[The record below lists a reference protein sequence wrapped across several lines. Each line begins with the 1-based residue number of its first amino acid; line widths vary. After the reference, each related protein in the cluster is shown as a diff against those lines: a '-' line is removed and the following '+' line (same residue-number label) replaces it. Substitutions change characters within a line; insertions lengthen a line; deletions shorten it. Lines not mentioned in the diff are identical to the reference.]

1 MKSYFLI
8 GSIILALFLLA
19 AGYVFGDRLAG
30 YLGST
35 PLRWYSELTGE
46 GPNEQGLSP
55 GERRPHALPLNNPS
69 FVSGTHAKHVRG
81 DDLVVGIV
89 VKGQARAYPWWVVR
103 NHHVVNDSVVV
114 RRSLATGGPAS
125 TEDQWSRY
133 ERRPPGAANTPN
145 RDQFIPILITLCEV
159 CSGASAYI
167 PTVTDSVEHP
177 LVFAQ
182 CRSEGSWAGD
192 YTAVGVYTI
201 CDMQTHSRWHPF
213 TGKARSGPLA
223 GESLKR
229 IPVSVQK
236 WYDWIKKY
244 PDTLV
249 VLAGSEMRMR
259 THARMSPAEMG
270 AMNIHPSL
278 LAKHRENPAAEDT
291 RLPRNTLVMGITN
304 ADGTRS
310 LAYPLNLLKQAGGV
324 VEYEFDGGAYLYV
337 VAGPYGVAVF
347 SRKLEDE
354 ILTFEPVPGAP
365 LLLRDQ
371 NGTIWND
378 LGEAVEGP
386 NKGAHL
392 SVVPDSYLA
401 EWSEWIQEHEGADL
415 VLE

>member
-1 MKSYFLI
+1 
-8 GSIILALFLLA
+8 
-19 AGYVFGDRLAG
+19 
-30 YLGST
+30 
-35 PLRWYSELTGE
+35 
-46 GPNEQGLSP
+46 
-55 GERRPHALPLNNPS
+55 
-69 FVSGTHAKHVRG
+69 
-81 DDLVVGIV
+81 
-89 VKGQARAYPWWVVR
+89 
-103 NHHVVNDSVVV
+103 
-114 RRSLATGGPAS
+114 
-125 TEDQWSRY
+125 
-133 ERRPPGAANTPN
+133 
-145 RDQFIPILITLCEV
+145 
-159 CSGASAYI
+159 
-167 PTVTDSVEHP
+167 
-177 LVFAQ
+177 
-182 CRSEGSWAGD
+182 
-192 YTAVGVYTI
+192 
-201 CDMQTHSRWHPF
+201 
-213 TGKARSGPLA
+213 
-223 GESLKR
+223 
-229 IPVSVQK
+229 
-236 WYDWIKKY
+236 
-244 PDTLV
+244 
-249 VLAGSEMRMR
+249 MR

-347 SRKLEDE
+347 NRKLEDE

>member
-1 MKSYFLI
+1 MKSSFLTGVI
-8 GSIILALFLLA
+8 VFVLFLL
-19 AGYVFGDRLAG
+19 VISFIFGKELAG
-30 YLGST
+30 YLGSE
-35 PLRWYSELTGE
+35 PLRWYSELSGE
-46 GPNEQGLSP
+46 GPNETGLSP

-69 FVSGTHAKHVRG
+69 FVKGAHATHVRG
-81 DDLVVGIV
+81 DDLVVGVV

-114 RRSLATGGPAS
+114 GQNHATSAPAS

-133 ERRPPGAANTPN
+133 ERRPPNKPNTPN
-145 RDQFIPILITLCEV
+145 RDYFIPILITLCEV

-167 PTVTDSVEHP
+167 PTVTDSVDRP

-213 TGKARSGPLA
+213 TGKARSGPLK
-223 GESLKR
+223 GKTLKR
-229 IPVSVQK
+229 IPVSVQR
-236 WYDWIKKY
+236 WHEWIKKY
-244 PDTLV
+244 PDTRV

-259 THARMSPAEMG
+259 THARMSPAAMG
-270 AMNIHPSL
+270 AENIHPSL
-278 LAKHRENPAAEDT
+278 RARLDENPAAEDT

-310 LAYPLNLLKQAGGV
+310 LAYPLTLLQKAGGV
-324 VEYEFDGGAYLYV
+324 VEYEFDGEAFVYI

-347 SRKLEDE
+347 NRKLGDE
-354 ILTFEPVPGAP
+354 ILTFETVPGRT

-371 NGTIWND
+371 NGTLWNE
-378 LGEAVEGP
+378 LGEAVDGP
-386 NKGAHL
+386 QKGAHL

-401 EWSEWIQEHEGADL
+401 EWSEWILEHEGADL
-415 VLE
+415 VQE